1 MKPETK
7 YILSNY
13 QHFMKS
19 SEKLAARWLT
29 EEWDGETTQFP
40 SWLRNKIWTD
50 FPPKVVDSP
59 NELTQYILLRILR
72 DHKSEIHFEKS

>member
-1 MKPETK
+1 
-7 YILSNY
+7 
-13 QHFMKS
+13 MKS

-40 SWLRNKIWTD
+40 SWLRNKICTD